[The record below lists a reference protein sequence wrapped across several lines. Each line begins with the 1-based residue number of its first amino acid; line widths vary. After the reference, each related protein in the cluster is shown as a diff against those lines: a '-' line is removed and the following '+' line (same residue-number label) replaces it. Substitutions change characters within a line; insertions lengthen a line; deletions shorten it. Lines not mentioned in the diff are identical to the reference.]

1 MPAETKDERRARL
14 EAELAEIDKESREE
28 ELSRAADDVSI
39 HDVIGHLVANS
50 TGYPTSDDREVH
62 ARAVRKH
69 YGTGEYA
76 EQDGA
81 ADGQDK

>member
-1 MPAETKDERRARL
+1 MAAETKDERRARL

-28 ELSRAADDVSI
+28 AINQAVSDVSL
-39 HDVIGHLVANS
+39 HDVIGHLVQHSA
-50 TGYPTSDDREVH
+50 GYPTNDDREVH

-76 EQDGA
+76 EDSA
-81 ADGQDK
+81 TDGQDK